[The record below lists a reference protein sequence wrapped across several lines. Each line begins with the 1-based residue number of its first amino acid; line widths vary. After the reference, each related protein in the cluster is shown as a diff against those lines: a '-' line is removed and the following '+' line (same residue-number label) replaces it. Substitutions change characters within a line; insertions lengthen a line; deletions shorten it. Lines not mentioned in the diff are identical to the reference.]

1 MASLNLAPSKIPKH
15 MFLCFNIPFL
25 AYMKFLNDLVGDLIF
40 NLPHVFVGST
50 NNSIEGETIKV
61 EEHAIEKCCA
71 LEK

>member
-1 MASLNLAPSKIPKH
+1 
-15 MFLCFNIPFL
+15 
-25 AYMKFLNDLVGDLIF
+25 MKFLNDLVGDLIF

>member
-1 MASLNLAPSKIPKH
+1 
-15 MFLCFNIPFL
+15 
-25 AYMKFLNDLVGDLIF
+25 MKFLNDLVGDLIF

-50 NNSIEGETIKV
+50 NNSIEGETTKV